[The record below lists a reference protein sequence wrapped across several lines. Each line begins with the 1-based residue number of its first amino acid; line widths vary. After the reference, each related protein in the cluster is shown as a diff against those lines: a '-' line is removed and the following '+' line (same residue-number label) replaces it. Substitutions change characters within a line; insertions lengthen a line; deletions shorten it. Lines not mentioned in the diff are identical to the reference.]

1 MKGTMDQKKQSPHS
15 SWLSWHPQ
23 LSEGQ
28 PLVGEQWFIEQIA
41 TVPPSL
47 AQNNLPLAGIHP
59 QGANSYMTLNVFCF
73 ILVKVAVLASGD
85 SIRLAG
91 FFSEAW
97 QHHQILSRFRWCETY
112 WQSFPQ
118 HILQVTHM
126 GASVLWQEDL
136 VLALTQ
142 RLPLD
147 SFLLSISLF
156 SLLLPLHLIL
166 DSQQLCPL
174 SGEEGTD

>member
-1 MKGTMDQKKQSPHS
+1 
-15 SWLSWHPQ
+15 
-23 LSEGQ
+23 
-28 PLVGEQWFIEQIA
+28 
-41 TVPPSL
+41 
-47 AQNNLPLAGIHP
+47 
-59 QGANSYMTLNVFCF
+59 MTLNVFCF
-73 ILVKVAVLASGD
+73 ILVKVAVLSSGD
-85 SIRLAG
+85 SIWLAG

-97 QHHQILSRFRWCETY
+97 QHHQILSRFRLCEIY

-156 SLLLPLHLIL
+156 SLLLPLYLIL
-166 DSQQLCPL
+166 DSQQLCSL
-174 SGEEGTD
+174 SGKEGIDEISNKHLVSGTTVDEFLPHPSQFSFLFASYCQ

>member
-1 MKGTMDQKKQSPHS
+1 MDQKKQSPHS

-73 ILVKVAVLASGD
+73 ILVKVAVLLSGD

-97 QHHQILSRFRWCETY
+97 QHHHILSRFRWCEIY

-126 GASVLWQEDL
+126 GASALWQEDL
-136 VLALTQ
+136 VLALH
-142 RLPLD
+142 RG
-147 SFLLSISLF
+147 FLWTLSSCQSLY
-156 SLLLPLHLIL
+156 SLCCFLYIL
-166 DSQQLCPL
+166 FWIANNCVLCQVKR
-174 SGEEGTD
+174 GRWNMQ